1 MILSDIDKFNISG
14 RQDYVEPNIL
24 LTIDELKQIIN
35 SIDKNRPMYIYR
47 ELETPSY
54 SYSKTY
60 VKEVLDSSTFDL
72 IDKLDQILK
81 NYIDIAIKNKGE
93 CLDNNCYTVTK
104 DYRVIRVA
112 KSENGTQMVEGQL
125 LYSFH
130 SRPIDFLVK
139 YVISNENGLTIHSLE
154 LEGYEF
160 SSNRESSAPVENNLR
175 IFRNPMIHSY
185 NNGSDYNDNI
195 VPSNTDIDSI
205 LTKRQI
211 ELKHYE
217 KCYGKV
223 ALNKNEC
230 ETEIDIYGKPLS
242 IVGVWDSDCLNDY
255 ECPFFKAN
263 KNYPNTFG
271 KCIQGKCQMP
281 IGVTQVSSKKYRNLD
296 GAICSNCK
304 LGNNCCVDQDKD
316 KQQYSKLLSPDY
328 RFEGDMEERNR
339 NSLSFTTNGL
349 KVT

>member
-1 MILSDIDKFNISG
+1 MLLKLLILVILLVALLYIYYKKHIQVERFLSCHIDQTPGSIYRPIKMILSDIDKFNISG

-242 IVGVWDSDCLNDY
+242 IVGVWDSD
-255 ECPFFKAN
+255 
-263 KNYPNTFG
+263 
-271 KCIQGKCQMP
+271 
-281 IGVTQVSSKKYRNLD
+281 
-296 GAICSNCK
+296 
-304 LGNNCCVDQDKD
+304 
-316 KQQYSKLLSPDY
+316 
-328 RFEGDMEERNR
+328 
-339 NSLSFTTNGL
+339 
-349 KVT
+349 